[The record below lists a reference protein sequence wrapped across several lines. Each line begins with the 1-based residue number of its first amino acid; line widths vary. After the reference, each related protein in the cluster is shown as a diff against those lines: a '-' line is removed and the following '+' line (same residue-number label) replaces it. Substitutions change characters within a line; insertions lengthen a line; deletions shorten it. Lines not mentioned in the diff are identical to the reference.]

1 MPAYQYPGP
10 DTLPPTTSD
19 FQDDPGFAAPGPT
32 NPPQYDSVPNR
43 GFPGDPGSQRSP
55 NRQAYDINRDYDAED
70 RWVEENVT
78 RKGFVIDEVTGDV
91 YDPKAY
97 PPKVVD
103 HMPDFYPSN

>member
-10 DTLPPTTSD
+10 DTLPPPDLGS
-19 FQDDPGFAAPGPT
+19 DPGYIAPGPT
-32 NPPQYDSVPNR
+32 NAPQYDSVPNK
-43 GFPGDPGSQRSP
+43 GFPGDPGSQRRP
-55 NRQAYDINRDYDAED
+55 GQGYDINRDYDAED

>member
-1 MPAYQYPGP
+1 
-10 DTLPPTTSD
+10 
-19 FQDDPGFAAPGPT
+19 
-32 NPPQYDSVPNR
+32 
-43 GFPGDPGSQRSP
+43 
-55 NRQAYDINRDYDAED
+55 
-70 RWVEENVT
+70 VT

>member
-1 MPAYQYPGP
+1 
-10 DTLPPTTSD
+10 
-19 FQDDPGFAAPGPT
+19 
-32 NPPQYDSVPNR
+32 VPNR
-43 GFPGDPGSQRSP
+43 GFPGDPGSQRRP
-55 NRQAYDINRDYDAED
+55 GQGYDINRDYDAED

-78 RKGFVIDEVTGDV
+78 RKGFVIDEVTGEV